1 MVSGVPYL
9 SLIIILIILLG
20 VALFSLFVVG
30 SILLIT
36 YLTKKR

>member
-1 MVSGVPYL
+1 MTYL
-9 SLIIILIILLG
+9 SIVIILIILLS

-30 SILLIT
+30 SILLII